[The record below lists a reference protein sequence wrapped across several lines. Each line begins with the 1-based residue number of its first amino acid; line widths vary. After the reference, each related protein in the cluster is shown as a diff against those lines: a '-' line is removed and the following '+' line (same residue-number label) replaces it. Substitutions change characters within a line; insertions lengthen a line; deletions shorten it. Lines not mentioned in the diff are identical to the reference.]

1 MSEAPRPGAR
11 LRDRLPPIVLAVAG
25 AALVVITLQAWDR
38 VTAAGETAGAPLSVV
53 AGAQAALGLF
63 VTVRPRPLLSRRL
76 LAAVGLLW
84 LLILTGVALTLLR
97 RGELAQET
105 AVLLGGLGFIQGAAL
120 LGLAATTP
128 EVADGRLPG
137 LVGRVGVVIALAA
150 AIVVSAVVVV
160 GLVALIG
167 AVFEVIGG
175 SGNAGQVEWL
185 AVTGIV
191 VLPVVPFVAASV
203 GSRRAA
209 AGTFDQ
215 QASGNRRN
223 SLLLLVALVGVVAA
237 TGEILTVALTL
248 SPAPALWAAGI
259 AGGIGLL
266 AALGAERLGSG
277 VILRAAGARPADRPG
292 DEVLRH
298 VVAELSLAAG
308 IPAPA
313 AYVIESPSL
322 NAFSTGRDPQHGAI
336 AVTSG
341 LLARMDREELQGVV
355 SHELAHIRNLDSRY
369 ALYVAILVGLVATVT
384 DGFLRLVGE
393 GWKQGVFFWS
403 SDDEKGIVTV
413 AAGIAFG
420 VFLTLVALLLRLV
433 APFFSLLVQAAV
445 SREREFLADAT
456 AVEITR
462 NPRGLERALAAVA
475 QDHADLAV
483 ANRGTQHLW
492 FRNPI
497 RAGSDRR
504 PGLLATHPSIGARIE
519 RLRALQGLAAG
530 SVGEG
535 SVGERPPGHPL
546 PDEASFDPG
555 GLDRET

>member
-1 MSEAPRPGAR
+1 MSEASRASAR
-11 LRDRLPPIVLAVAG
+11 WRDRLPPIVLALAG
-25 AALVVITLQAWDR
+25 AALMAITLQGWAR
-38 VTAAGETAGAPLSVV
+38 LSEAGAVAGMALSSVAAGQATLGLLVTA
-53 AGAQAALGLF
+53 
-63 VTVRPRPLLSRRL
+63 RPWPLLPRRL
-76 LAAVGLLW
+76 LGAVGLLW
-84 LLILTGVALTLLR
+84 LLVLAGAAMTLLR
-97 RGELAQET
+97 RAELGQDA
-105 AVLLGGLGFIQGAAL
+105 AFLLAGLGLIQGAAL

-128 EVADGRLPG
+128 NVADGRLPG
-137 LVGRVGVVIALAA
+137 LAGRIAVVVALAA
-150 AIVVSAVVVV
+150 AIVVAGVVVV
-160 GLVALIG
+160 GLGVLVG
-167 AVFEVIGG
+167 AVVETLGG
-175 SGNAGQVEWL
+175 SGGGRQAQWL
-185 AVTGIV
+185 AVTGIA

-209 AGTFDQ
+209 AGTFNQ

-248 SPAPALWAAGI
+248 SPVPALWAAGI

-292 DEVLRH
+292 DQVLRH

-341 LLARMDREELQGVV
+341 LLARLDREELQGVV

-384 DGFLRLVGE
+384 DGFLHLVGE
-393 GWKQGVFFWS
+393 GWSKGVFFWT

-420 VFLTLVALLLRLV
+420 VFLTIVALLLRLV

-475 QDHADLAV
+475 QDHANLAV

-492 FRNPI
+492 FRNPV
-497 RAGSDRR
+497 REGSDRR

-530 SVGEG
+530 PAGEG
-535 SVGERPPGHPL
+535 RANETSGGHPL
-546 PDEASFDPG
+546 SGDAVVDPT
-555 GLDRET
+555 GLENET